1 MENQKISVI
10 IPMYNEELVI
20 EECYKRLKENITKL
34 KKSFQSVFQPHW
46 EAALCSL
53 DLYLCQRTYMFSVHP
68 LWLHMALE
76 IKSTES

>member
-34 KKSFQSVFQPHW
+34 KKY
-46 EAALCSL
+46 
-53 DLYLCQRTYMFSVHP
+53 DY
-68 LWLHMALE
+68 
-76 IKSTES
+76 